1 MGNTWGH
8 SFRVTSFG
16 ESHSRA
22 LGVVIDGCPPRL
34 SLCEEDIQKFLDE
47 RRPGQSDLVTA
58 RKETDRVIILSGVE
72 NGRTLG
78 TPIGLMIENEDAKP
92 EEYSEI
98 QKFFRPSHGDYTNFA
113 KYGVRSASGGG
124 RSSVRETVARVAAG
138 AVARKIL
145 EKFVPDLHLVAYV
158 ESVKDVKLENFD
170 PSFLRREN
178 VYKSLVRCPSEE
190 TAEKMMELIRRVK
203 LEGDSV
209 GGVVRGLILN
219 CPIGLGEPVFDK
231 LDADLAKAMMSLQ
244 AVKGFELGSGFQSTQ
259 MFGSE
264 HNDPFV
270 MKASKVGTL
279 SNRSGGIQG
288 GISNGEAIDFR
299 VAFKPTSTIF
309 KPQQT
314 VTEDGE
320 EILFEM
326 KRTRHD
332 PCVLP
337 RAVPIVEAMA
347 YITLAD
353 HFLRHQ
359 RCLLEGKNFYE
370 KQSSSSEL
378 NF

>member
-98 QKFFRPSHGDYTNFA
+98 QKIFRPSHGDYTNFA

-145 EKFVPDLHLVAYV
+145 EKFLPDLHLVAYV

-178 VYKSLVRCPSEE
+178 IYKSLVRCPSEE
-190 TAEKMMELIRRVK
+190 TSEKMMELIRRVK

-209 GGVVRGLILN
+209 GGVVR
-219 CPIGLGEPVFDK
+219 
-231 LDADLAKAMMSLQ
+231 
-244 AVKGFELGSGFQSTQ
+244 
-259 MFGSE
+259 
-264 HNDPFV
+264 
-270 MKASKVGTL
+270 
-279 SNRSGGIQG
+279 
-288 GISNGEAIDFR
+288 
-299 VAFKPTSTIF
+299 
-309 KPQQT
+309 
-314 VTEDGE
+314 
-320 EILFEM
+320 
-326 KRTRHD
+326 
-332 PCVLP
+332 
-337 RAVPIVEAMA
+337 
-347 YITLAD
+347 
-353 HFLRHQ
+353 
-359 RCLLEGKNFYE
+359 
-370 KQSSSSEL
+370 
-378 NF
+378 